1 MWYTVK
7 AGLHPSRQ
15 VSFPKPRPEK
25 PEKIGKGWEKPEKV
39 GKVWKR
45 LGRAGK
51 SWKRLV
57 NTGKGVRWY
66 IFLPGIND
74 STGACKY
81 ERNEKAHF

>member
-1 MWYTVK
+1 MIALQEGIISLK
-7 AGLHPSRQ
+7 NSAEERMDLGI
-15 VSFPKPRPEK
+15 SFVMNNQ
-25 PEKIGKGWEKPEKV
+25 PEKV
-39 GKVWKR
+39 EKVWKR